1 MNYDDRYNFF
11 IEEDP
16 YMATES
22 GADGYVAQRQPDSR
36 STPKMIGAI
45 ISAAVAV
52 VFLSSFIL
60 MLFLKPTHTASA
72 VISEGDEEINVTDQ
86 RAGITLP
93 IYIPELDNR
102 GSRIPVS
109 ITGTLADGSGFAKET
124 YVAKDG
130 SGLLL
135 EPGSYELQVFGSPIS
150 SAGVMYKA
158 PDESIKIEVSD
169 DLVSS
174 YSPDGFMDFSV
185 IAALDITDEQIDAA
199 CDLIRKDPERTQY
212 ADSIA
217 EAVRGRRDEAI
228 AANKAAEA
236 AKVEAV
242 RVTSEQQIANN
253 IARQL
258 GSATQSSQQYEQ
270 DGAES
275 VPTSGTSGN
284 SSGYSG
290 YEGNSG
296 SSSVITEDQESGEN
310 YGGGS
315 GSGSGSGY
323 SSDGNE
329 SYSSEEQGQTSD
341 SGTDTESSS
350 SSGGSSSGESSSSGD
365 QSGSNSSGSNVESS
379 ATEMSEYTEPQTA

>member
-1 MNYDDRYNFF
+1 MKYDDRYNFF

-22 GADGYVAQRQPDSR
+22 GADGYVAQRQPDSH

-135 EPGSYELQVFGSPIS
+135 EPGSYELQVSGSPIS

-242 RVTSEQQIANN
+242 RVTSEQQIADN

-258 GSATQSSQQYEQ
+258 GSVTQSSQQYEQ

-290 YEGNSG
+290 YEGNSE
-296 SSSVITEDQESGEN
+296 SSSVVTEDKESSEN
-310 YGGGS
+310 YGG
-315 GSGSGSGY
+315 GSGSGY

-329 SYSSEEQGQTSD
+329 SGSSEEQGQTSD
-341 SGTDTESSS
+341 SGTDSESSS
-350 SSGGSSSGESSSSGD
+350 ASGGSSSGESNSSSD
-365 QSGSNSSGSNVESS
+365 QSGNSSGGSGSEVESA

>member
-135 EPGSYELQVFGSPIS
+135 EPGSYELQVSGSPIS

-258 GSATQSSQQYEQ
+258 GSVTQSSQQYEQ

-275 VPTSGTSGN
+275 ESTTSGN

-315 GSGSGSGY
+315 GSGY

-329 SYSSEEQGQTSD
+329 SDSSEEQGQTSD
-341 SGTDTESSS
+341 SGTDSESSS
-350 SSGGSSSGESSSSGD
+350 ASGGSSSGESNSSSD
-365 QSGSNSSGSNVESS
+365 QSGNSSGGSGSEVESA

>member
-22 GADGYVAQRQPDSR
+22 GADGYVAQRQPDSH

-135 EPGSYELQVFGSPIS
+135 EPGSYELQVSGSPIS

-242 RVTSEQQIANN
+242 RVTSEQQIADN

-258 GSATQSSQQYEQ
+258 GSVTQSSQQNEQ

-290 YEGNSG
+290 YEGNSE
-296 SSSVITEDQESGEN
+296 SSSVVTEDQESSEN
-310 YGGGS
+310 YGG
-315 GSGSGSGY
+315 GSGSGY

-329 SYSSEEQGQTSD
+329 SDSSEEQGQTSD
-341 SGTDTESSS
+341 SGTDSESSS
-350 SSGGSSSGESSSSGD
+350 AGGGSSSGESNSSSD
-365 QSGSNSSGSNVESS
+365 QSGNSSGGSGSEVESA

>member
-1 MNYDDRYNFF
+1 MKYDDRYNFF

-22 GADGYVAQRQPDSR
+22 GADGYVAQRQPDSH

-135 EPGSYELQVFGSPIS
+135 EPGSYELQVSGSPIS

-242 RVTSEQQIANN
+242 RVTSEQQIADN

-258 GSATQSSQQYEQ
+258 GSVTQSSQQYEQ

-290 YEGNSG
+290 YEGNSE
-296 SSSVITEDQESGEN
+296 SSSVVTEDQESSEN
-310 YGGGS
+310 YGG
-315 GSGSGSGY
+315 GSGSGY

-329 SYSSEEQGQTSD
+329 SGSSEEQGQTSD
-341 SGTDTESSS
+341 SGTDSESSS
-350 SSGGSSSGESSSSGD
+350 ASGGSSSGESNSSSD
-365 QSGSNSSGSNVESS
+365 QSGNSSGGSGSEVESA

>member
-22 GADGYVAQRQPDSR
+22 GADGYVAQRQPDSH

-135 EPGSYELQVFGSPIS
+135 EPGSYELQVSGSPIS

-242 RVTSEQQIANN
+242 RVTSEQQIADN

-258 GSATQSSQQYEQ
+258 GSVTQSSQQYEQ

-290 YEGNSG
+290 YEGNSE
-296 SSSVITEDQESGEN
+296 SSSVVTEDQESSEN
-310 YGGGS
+310 YGG
-315 GSGSGSGY
+315 GSGSGY

-329 SYSSEEQGQTSD
+329 SGSSEEQGQTSD
-341 SGTDTESSS
+341 SGTDSESSS
-350 SSGGSSSGESSSSGD
+350 ASGGSSSGESNSSSD
-365 QSGSNSSGSNVESS
+365 QSGNSSGGSGSEVESA

>member
-22 GADGYVAQRQPDSR
+22 GADGYVAQRQPDSH

-135 EPGSYELQVFGSPIS
+135 EPGSYELQVSGSPIS

-242 RVTSEQQIANN
+242 RVTSEQQIADN

-258 GSATQSSQQYEQ
+258 GSVTQSSQQYEQ

-290 YEGNSG
+290 YEGNSE
-296 SSSVITEDQESGEN
+296 SSSVVTENQESSEN
-310 YGGGS
+310 YGG
-315 GSGSGSGY
+315 GSGSGY

-329 SYSSEEQGQTSD
+329 SDSSEEQGQTSD
-341 SGTDTESSS
+341 SGTDSESSS
-350 SSGGSSSGESSSSGD
+350 ASGGSSSGESNSSSD
-365 QSGSNSSGSNVESS
+365 QSGNSSGGSGSEVESA

>member
-1 MNYDDRYNFF
+1 MKYDARYNAYMV
-11 IEEDP
+11 EDRFTG
-16 YMATES
+16 TED
-22 GADGYVAQRQPDSR
+22 GASDKHN
-36 STPKMIGAI
+36 TPKMIGAI
-45 ISAAVAV
+45 ISAVVAV

-60 MLFLKPTHTASA
+60 MLILQPTHTASA
-72 VISEGDEEINVTDQ
+72 VISEGDEEINITDQ

-102 GSRIPVS
+102 GSRIPVT
-109 ITGTLADGSGFAKET
+109 ITGALADGSGFAKNT

-135 EPGSYELQVFGSPIS
+135 EPGSYELQVSGSPIS
-150 SAGVMYKA
+150 STGVMYKA
-158 PDESIKIEVSD
+158 PDESIKIEVSK

-185 IAALDITDEQIDAA
+185 MAALEITDEQIDAA
-199 CDLIRKDPERTQY
+199 CDLVRKDPERTQY

-217 EAVRGRRDEAI
+217 QAVRVRRDEAI

-258 GSATQSSQQYEQ
+258 GSVSQNSQQYEQ
-270 DGAES
+270 DGAEDES
-275 VPTSGTSGN
+275 N
-284 SSGYSG
+284 SSNTSGYSG

-296 SSSVITEDQESGEN
+296 SSSGIAEDQESSESSGGYSGGSGE
-310 YGGGS
+310 YGSDGSEDQGQTS
-315 GSGSGSGY
+315 GSGS
-323 SSDGNE
+323 D
-329 SYSSEEQGQTSD
+329 SE
-341 SGTDTESSS
+341 S
-350 SSGGSSSGESSSSGD
+350 SSGGSSSGESDSSSDQSGNNSSSG
-365 QSGSNSSGSNVESS
+365 SVTESA
-379 ATEMSEYTEPQTA
+379 ATEMGEDTESQTS

>member
-135 EPGSYELQVFGSPIS
+135 EPGSYELQVSGSPIS

-258 GSATQSSQQYEQ
+258 GSVTQSSQQYEQ

-275 VPTSGTSGN
+275 ESTTSGN

-315 GSGSGSGY
+315 GSGY

-329 SYSSEEQGQTSD
+329 SDSSEGQGQKSD
-341 SGTDTESSS
+341 SGTDSESSS
-350 SSGGSSSGESSSSGD
+350 ASGGSSSGESNSSSD
-365 QSGSNSSGSNVESS
+365 QSGNSSGGSGSEVESA
-379 ATEMSEYTEPQTA
+379 ATEMSESTEPQTA